1 MATRGL
7 YKIENKVNGKVY
19 IGESINI
26 EQRWNTH
33 LESLKANKH
42 HSYKLQKDW
51 NEFGKD
57 NFIFEVLIRVEN
69 YKNVMI
75 IKTLCLIKEEEFIIK
90 YNSIENGYNIKPN
103 NYEEAFKRR
112 ECGVTSK
119 YLDVYKNKN
128 KLGHYIEKDGF
139 LVEELYDVKEL
150 AKCIGVGYYK
160 FIDKLYEDGYLT
172 LNKNK
177 SIEFKLNDIVLTFK
191 SITSLKLNR
200 DTFNK
205 LIDKYKL
212 P

>member
-1 MATRGL
+1 M
-7 YKIENKVNGKVY
+7 
-19 IGESINI
+19 
-26 EQRWNTH
+26 
-33 LESLKANKH
+33 
-42 HSYKLQKDW
+42 
-51 NEFGKD
+51 
-57 NFIFEVLIRVEN
+57 
-69 YKNVMI
+69 
-75 IKTLCLIKEEEFIIK
+75 
-90 YNSIENGYNIKPN
+90 KPN
-103 NYEEAFKRR
+103 NYDEAHRKR

-150 AKCIGVGYYK
+150 AKCVGVGYYK

-205 LIDKYKL
+205 LIDKYKI